1 MPVTLMILI
10 AMTAVVLVLAAWRKL
25 VARNEDDL
33 VHLADGAEPLIANQQ
48 KTEHSLGM
56 IDRLGKILTV
66 ATVAYGV
73 ILAANYLYVGLTRPS
88 L

>member
-10 AMTAVVLVLAAWRKL
+10 AMTAVVLALAAYRKL

-33 VHLADGAEPLIANQQ
+33 VHLANGSEPLIANQQ
-48 KTEHSLGM
+48 KTEQALGM
-56 IDRLGKILTV
+56 IDRLGKLFTI
-66 ATVAYGV
+66 ATVAYGA
-73 ILAANYLYVGLTRPS
+73 ILAASYLYVGLTRPS